1 MCGSLPGVSDRRPT
15 FIKNYIL
22 MKRLTRRKFVE
33 KAMITGAGVSVLPVV
48 ASSGENNPDHA
59 GDSPPMNAG
68 PRETTGNIV
77 IQPPSAARDAAEHD
91 FGTMRPLRIKAPVAL
106 TVGQDEGDLRGKDN
120 IVLQA
125 AVDYVAGL
133 GGGTVHILPGIY
145 EMRNSLFP
153 RAGVTIR
160 GSGEKTILR
169 KTPSVSSK
177 LVREAD
183 WYEYCVQ
190 VEDPEG
196 FTRGGG
202 LALSADKKNDQE
214 VSLFTITAIK
224 DNILFLDR
232 RTEKNFWPADDARA
246 TTRFSIIHALNVND
260 VKIEDIILDG
270 NRSANERV
278 NDNYAA
284 AVFIQYC
291 DNWSFRNV
299 TARNYNGDG
308 FSFQVCDDAFF
319 ENCHSLNNFDLGY
332 HPGSG
337 SQRPVFKNCTAQGNS
352 QGFFWCWGVCYG
364 IAENCIASGNMKYG
378 VNFGHRDTDNILRNC
393 LVENNEEIGIL
404 FRKEE
409 NEFRTGDRNIIE
421 NCTIRDNGKAGP
433 GTGIDIQWKT
443 NDITVRDCLFVN
455 TRNGPQKTAIKIS
468 ADALRISVEN
478 NKFSGD
484 AVKIEDLRKK
494 N

>member
-1 MCGSLPGVSDRRPT
+1 
-15 FIKNYIL
+15 
-22 MKRLTRRKFVE
+22 MKQITRRKFME
-33 KAMITGAGVSVLPVV
+33 KAMITGAGVSVMPVM
-48 ASSGENNPDHA
+48 ASSGDNNLKQV
-59 GDSPPMNAG
+59 GNTPPVDTELPG
-68 PRETTGNIV
+68 IPGNII
-77 IQPPSAARDAAEHD
+77 IQPPLADGDALQHD
-91 FGTMRPLRIKAPVAL
+91 FSTMRPLRIKAPVIV

-133 GGGTVHILPGIY
+133 GGGTVHILPGTYI
-145 EMRNSLFP
+145 MRNSLFP
-153 RAGVTIR
+153 KAGVTIR
-160 GSGEKTILR
+160 GSGEKTILW
-169 KTPSVSSK
+169 KAPSVSSK
-177 LVREAD
+177 LIREAD

-190 VEDPEG
+190 VENPEG
-196 FTRGGG
+196 FTPGGG

-232 RTEKNFWPADDARA
+232 RTEKNFWPVDEARA

-260 VKIEDIILDG
+260 VKVEDIILDG
-270 NRSANERV
+270 NLSANERV

-308 FSFQVCDDAFF
+308 FSFQVCDDVRF

-337 SQRPVFKNCTAQGNS
+337 SQRPVFKNCTAKGNS

-364 IAENCIASGNMKYG
+364 IAENCIASDNRKYG

-393 LVENNEEIGIL
+393 LVENNQEIGIL

-421 NCTIRDNGKAGP
+421 NCTIRNNGTAGP

-443 NDITVRDCLFVN
+443 NDITIRDCYFEN

-468 ADALRISVEN
+468 ADAQRITVEN

-494 N
+494 S